1 MLTWPHV
8 ATLSPSED
16 LGFGDFIG
24 RLIRIYQL
32 LPLPLPSSMTGV
44 REW

>member
-1 MLTWPHV
+1 MLTLPHV
-8 ATLSPSED
+8 ATLSSSED
-16 LGFGDFIG
+16 LGFGDCLG

-44 REW
+44 GEW